1 MPLPAAPRR
10 ASLAIVVASLVLA
23 IAGCEPAPPPP
34 AATDPLLALN
44 ARARENYAASR
55 TLLLER
61 QRPAIFV
68 EFDEL
73 VLLRTGQPPLKANY
87 TPALYQRYKQVAHLP
102 LGIWATL
109 VPWVDQPQSREWQVP
124 LQALLERAEAARSG
138 LDAAGFPADR
148 LDRQRRI
155 LDESIGFM
163 RTTLGRGA
171 VSATELRAYAR
182 SMAAPVLANGDD
194 AAALQ
199 IDGLHALVGT
209 WRRDVISPEEWRR
222 IFVVILGPRMPR
234 EDNLSLQYFER
245 VMGRAELGRRLIYA
259 EGIFRHD
266 DAARLLGTIVTDRRL
281 ASDFFGQEMRMD
293 RDFLAD
299 GATRRL
305 DAIFGRQRR

>member
-1 MPLPAAPRR
+1 MPLPAVPRR
-10 ASLAIVVASLVLA
+10 ASLAIVMASLVLV
-23 IAGCEPAPPPP
+23 ITGCEAPPPPP
-34 AATDPLLALN
+34 AASDPLLALN

-55 TLLLER
+55 ALLLER

-73 VLLRTGQPPLKANY
+73 VLLRTGRPQLKANY
-87 TPALYQRYKQVAHLP
+87 TPPLYHRYKQVAHLP

-109 VPWVDQPQSREWQVP
+109 APWVDRPQSRDWQAP
-124 LQALLERAEAARSG
+124 LQALLEHAEAARSG
-138 LDAAGFPADR
+138 LAVAGFPDDR

-155 LDESIGFM
+155 LDESIAFM
-163 RTTLGRGA
+163 RTTLTLGA
-171 VSATELRAYAR
+171 VSAVELRAYAR
-182 SMAAPVLANGDD
+182 SLAGPVLANGDD

-199 IDGLHALVGT
+199 IDGLHALVGS
-209 WRRDVISPEEWRR
+209 WRRDLISAEEWQR

-234 EDNLSLQYFER
+234 EDNLAQQYFER
-245 VMGRAELGRRLIYA
+245 VMGRVERGRRLIYA

-266 DAARLLGTIVTDRRL
+266 DAAGLLGTIVTDRRL
-281 ASDFFGQEMRMD
+281 ANDFFGQDMRMD